1 MKLLFNFFVYLTK
14 FKIRLIILFTYSFIL
29 HVQKINLQKEDAMMQ
44 YQVWLKES
52 VWATY

>member
-1 MKLLFNFFVYLTK
+1 MKLLFCLFICLAK
-14 FKIRLIILFTYSFIL
+14 FKISLIILFTYSFIL

>member
-1 MKLLFNFFVYLTK
+1 MKLLFTFFVYLTK